1 MQLLPM
7 YLALFFGTLLA
18 TTTDAAPRGFK
29 KDDDVHSLGRIR
41 MLKTGKHAAITTTA
55 AATRPAVV
63 TNQSPR
69 SQSPRAVA
77 TRPAAATRPAVARN
91 QSPRTKSPKAVATRP
106 DLSTNL
112 VLRVHAQHARS
123 VGNMGHDEKVLIDAQ
138 WLWCVR
144 V

>member
-55 AATRPAVV
+55 ENVKNGGSEEPV
-63 TNQSPR
+63 P
-69 SQSPRAVA
+69 
-77 TRPAAATRPAVARN
+77 
-91 QSPRTKSPKAVATRP
+91 TKPISKGGSHKTGGSDKTGGSEEPV
-106 DLSTNL
+106 STDQISKGGGDKTGPL
-112 VLRVHAQHARS
+112 DKFGA
-123 VGNMGHDEKVLIDAQ
+123 
-138 WLWCVR
+138 
-144 V
+144 